1 MIEYCKAYIPSGMC
15 RSVEWNTP
23 LRVLH
28 PVKDASPAECGFGN
42 ADHYRLFIFHY

>member
-28 PVKDASPAECGFGN
+28 PVKDASPTASSLLC
-42 ADHYRLFIFHY
+42 DTLWLSV